1 MAGSY
6 ATLGFAGSYM
16 VPQPVVEGSMS
27 KANKSTGGKTKGYS
41 KTEET
46 TEEAEEMD
54 S

>member
-1 MAGSY
+1 MELASTSGSVQR
-6 ATLGFAGSYM
+6 TSSLS
-16 VPQPVVEGSMS
+16 EETKGSMS